1 MFEYL
6 FLAGFARF
14 MVEFIRTNTK
24 YFLDLSGAQYLSI
37 LMMVIGTYQMW
48 KRRRIKFSKILDTA

>member
-14 MVEFIRTNTK
+14 MIEFIRTNTK
-24 YFLDLSGAQYLSI
+24 YIFDLSGAQILSI
-37 LMMVIGTYQMW
+37 IMMGIGTYQMW
-48 KRRRIKFSKILDTA
+48 KRRRQNPNAIPEN